1 MKLLVIG
8 NQDAVWGFG
17 LAGVHG
23 QIVNTAAELDDALDT
38 ALHDSDIGIVLITE
52 DATELAPQ
60 RVHTLMAKSTVPLV
74 VEIPGPEGPNP
85 ERLPLSEMI
94 RRTIGV
100 RL

>member
-23 QIVNTAAELDDALDT
+23 QIVTTAEALDDALDT
-38 ALHDSDIGIVLITE
+38 ALHDADIGIVLITE
-52 DATELAPQ
+52 DAVNLAPH
-60 RVHTLMAKSTVPLV
+60 RVHTLMAKSTIPLI
-74 VEIPGPEGPNP
+74 VEIPGPGGPDP
-85 ERLPLSEMI
+85 DRLPLGEMI

>member
-17 LAGVHG
+17 LAGVQG
-23 QIVNTAAELDDALDT
+23 QIVDTEEALNDALDT
-38 ALHDSDIGIVLITE
+38 AIHNPDIGIVLITE
-52 DATELAPQ
+52 DVTELDPQ
-60 RVHTLMAKSTVPLV
+60 RVHTLMAKNTVPLV
-74 VEIPGPEGPNP
+74 VEIPGPEGPDP
-85 ERLPLSEMI
+85 ERLPLGEMI

>member
-23 QIVNTAAELDDALDT
+23 QIVNTTEALNDALDT
-38 ALHDSDIGIVLITE
+38 ALHDSDVGIILITE
-52 DATELAPQ
+52 DVTELAPQ
-60 RVHTLMAKSTVPLV
+60 RIHTLMAKSTIPLV
-74 VEIPGPEGPNP
+74 VEIPGPGGPDP
-85 ERLPLSEMI
+85 ERLPLGEMI